1 MKEKDLYTE
10 YKDHEMIL
18 YAEKEDESYG
28 EMASGSYAVKNY
40 LGELL
45 KYKESLDTTLRNDLK
60 EGKISPLFYFMLMQD
75 IGQGDLAKRVG
86 ISKCKLRKQL
96 KPEKFSKLP
105 DRVLEKYAV
114 VFGVTIAQIKEF
126 NTH

>member
-1 MKEKDLYTE
+1 MKAKELYIE
-10 YKDHEMIL
+10 SKEQLIL

-28 EMASGSYAVKNY
+28 AMASGSYATKNY
-40 LGELL
+40 IDEFL
-45 KYKESLDTTLRNDLK
+45 KYKESLDTKLRSDLK
-60 EGKISPLFYFMLMQD
+60 AGKISPLFYFMLMQD
-75 IGQGDLAKRVG
+75 MGQGDLAKRVG

-114 VFGVTIAQIKEF
+114 IFGVTVDQIKEIK
-126 NTH
+126 TH